1 MKPYFKLILSS
12 LLVLIFSNSNVFAQQ
27 LDTSFLDS
35 LPDNIKDDVLST
47 IAGGVDEE
55 DEIYESKEA
64 SLEKIESSLSQI
76 RSKIS
81 YIESNLDKADTRSK
95 TTNLKRFGKEF
106 FNTFQSTFSPLNEPN
121 AGDNYLLDYGDTINV
136 GFIGS
141 TQTKRPYSLIV
152 RRDGS
157 ITIPEVGKVFVGG
170 LLLKDAAKLI
180 NETVGR
186 TIVGAESY
194 ITLTNMRDIKVFVT
208 GAVNN
213 PGMYTLSGNSSVLS
227 ALIAAAGV
235 SENGSYRNII
245 VKRDNEVISK
255 IDLYQAF
262 VFGNTKFNVPLR
274 SGDAIIVSTS
284 LPQAT
289 ISGGVGHPAIY
300 EFTSGETVSDLINMA
315 QGFIPGV
322 NLKTFMLN
330 RINDDNSVSEIS
342 IANSELEKYQL
353 KNGDSYFVDYY
364 SAMPNPIYSV
374 NIKGQVNKP
383 GKYSIKTGQTLK
395 DLVELAGGYTDSA
408 YEVAGV
414 LTRERAKLIEKEFNE
429 RLYQD
434 MIRFLSSSAR
444 AAMLGSGQ
452 SSLPLLLSEFKN
464 VKPQGRLT
472 AEFTISRIE
481 KDPSLDT
488 LLEDGDEIFIP
499 SYSQEVYVLGEV
511 ITPGARL
518 YNSELSPKEYI
529 TKSGGIGKFG
539 DKSRVI
545 VISPNGDS
553 YLASMGF
560 LGSLVSGDELIIPGS
575 VIYVPREIGQ
585 LDGLSY
591 ASAIAPIVSS
601 LALSVASL
609 NSID

>member
-1 MKPYFKLILSS
+1 MNVLLKYTFLLS
-12 LLVLIFSNSNVFAQQ
+12 LLPLTLYVQTQDF
-27 LDTSFLDS
+27 DPSFLES
-35 LPDNIKDDVLST
+35 LPDNIKGDVLSQ
-47 IAGGVDEE
+47 IAGGGEMRDEV
-55 DEIYESKEA
+55 YESREA
-64 SLEKIESSLSQI
+64 SLEKLESSLSQI
-76 RSKIS
+76 KSKIS
-81 YIESNLDKADTRSK
+81 YIEKNLENEDFNSK
-95 TTNLKRFGKEF
+95 TKSLKRFGEEF
-106 FNTFQSTFSPLNEPN
+106 FNTFQSTFAPLNEPN
-121 AGDNYLLDYGDTINV
+121 AGDNYLLDYGDTLNV

-141 TQTKRPYSLIV
+141 TQTKRPYSLVV

-157 ITIPEVGKVFVGG
+157 ITVPEIGKIFVGG
-170 LLLKDAAKLI
+170 LLLKDASKLI
-180 NETVGR
+180 DERVAR
-186 TIVGAESY
+186 TIVGAESFV
-194 ITLTNMRDIKVFVT
+194 TLTNMRDIKVLVT

-213 PGMYTLSGNSSVLS
+213 PGMYTLSGNSSVFS
-227 ALIAAAGV
+227 ALIAAAGIT
-235 SENGSYRNII
+235 ENGSYRHISI
-245 VKRDNEVISK
+245 KRDNELLAK
-255 IDLYQAF
+255 IDLYEAF

-289 ISGGVGHPAIY
+289 ISGGVGNPAIY
-300 EFTSGETVSDLINMA
+300 EFIKGETLLDLIEMA
-315 QGFIPGV
+315 QGFIPGTDQSSLM
-322 NLKTFMLN
+322 LK
-330 RINDDNSVSEIS
+330 RINNDNTISDIS
-342 IANSELEKYQL
+342 IGVNSLDKFELM
-353 KNGDSYFVDYY
+353 NGDSFFVDYY
-364 SAMPNPIYSV
+364 SAVPNPIYSV
-374 NIKGQVNKP
+374 NISGQVNKP

-395 DLVELAGGYTDSA
+395 DLITLAGGYTDSA
-408 YEVAGV
+408 YEIAGV

-464 VKPQGRLT
+464 VEPIGRLT
-472 AEFTISRIE
+472 AEFSLSRIS

-488 LLEDGDEIFIP
+488 LLEDGDQIFIP

-518 YNSELSPKEYI
+518 YNSSLSPRDYI

-545 VISPNGDS
+545 VISPSGDS

-560 LGSLVSGDELIIPGS
+560 FGSLLSGDELIIPGS